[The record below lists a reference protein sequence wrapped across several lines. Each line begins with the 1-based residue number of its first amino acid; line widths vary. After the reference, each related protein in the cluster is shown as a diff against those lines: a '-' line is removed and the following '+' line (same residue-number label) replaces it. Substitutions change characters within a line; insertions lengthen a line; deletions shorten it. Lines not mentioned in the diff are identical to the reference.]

1 MLIYHQ
7 HTCFGIS
14 FMEVLLSLPVKLV
27 MLMFIIIA
35 VYKIQGMLIR
45 TAETGIWSGLT
56 YPILLPQP
64 CSRTGSTGQTGI
76 ILQQRNVTNTLEPIS
91 QFSSIQHIGQWTS
104 MCIIHS
110 NKNQVYLNKGHSIIV
125 SLFVAK
131 LNFVPLTI

>member
-56 YPILLPQP
+56 YPILLP
-64 CSRTGSTGQTGI
+64 
-76 ILQQRNVTNTLEPIS
+76 
-91 QFSSIQHIGQWTS
+91 
-104 MCIIHS
+104 
-110 NKNQVYLNKGHSIIV
+110 
-125 SLFVAK
+125 
-131 LNFVPLTI
+131 